1 MARQGRR
8 NRAPQP
14 EPKSFPLPALLGAL
28 AIFLIIAAVVV
39 ISRVSQVGSSPATG
53 AEARTT
59 PIATQRPAAAI
70 SPVVG
75 TPTSEPPPTPSPGP
89 TPPDAAFMVTDRCV
103 TVMLERVGGDARIRG
118 GGLDITVRTPGVSEL
133 SRAALPVAE
142 EVCARTLTRAEV
154 DDLVRRVGEVEGV
167 TVVGYTY
174 PGS

>member
-1 MARQGRR
+1 MARQRRR

-14 EPKSFPLPALLGAL
+14 EPTSFPLPALLGAL
-28 AIFLIIAAVVV
+28 AIFFIIAAVVV
-39 ISRVSQVGSSPATG
+39 ISRVSQGGSSPSTG
-53 AEARTT
+53 VQASTT
-59 PIATQRPAAAI
+59 PVVTQRPAAGV
-70 SPVVG
+70 SPVVS

-103 TVMLERVGGDARIRG
+103 TVMLERVGGDAHIRG
-118 GGLDITVRTPGVSEL
+118 GGLDITVHTPSVSEL
-133 SRAALPVAE
+133 SRAALPVAD

-154 DDLVRRVGEVEGV
+154 DDLVRRVGQVEGV